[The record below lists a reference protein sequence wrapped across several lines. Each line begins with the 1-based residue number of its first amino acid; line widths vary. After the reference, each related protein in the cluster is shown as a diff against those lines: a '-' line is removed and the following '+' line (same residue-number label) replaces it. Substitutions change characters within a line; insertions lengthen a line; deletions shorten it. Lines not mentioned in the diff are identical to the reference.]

1 MNLGIQSFAR
11 ILASSRWLIVTP
23 LVCAALMG
31 CQQTIVP
38 SDPPPA
44 PTPPAGD
51 TVSMPMDTN
60 GGTLEHP
67 SGARLVVPAGALSGS
82 GTVRLQLAKE
92 VDQNSQ
98 SVLMP
103 VSKRFVINLE
113 GAKMSDASKMSL
125 QIKPQAMPQDNSS
138 LVFRTQDQ
146 DGEIHM
152 RRATIDPST
161 QTVSLNIGDEL
172 NLRDERARTFEV
184 VRVPDFNLAAPPQI
198 LAVPYYWQDNLPWCV
213 PTALSMA
220 MNQYENLLGNTANFA
235 LAGADK
241 QASDAGN
248 SYVGILNSLKVDK
261 SLYEYIKWDADLIP
275 SAPFTNYMK
284 LYTHGFTP
292 SDYGGTSNTFVQ
304 PRAPAL
310 SSSTTKHAFVGVG
323 ANNEAIWLH
332 DSSGAFVGS
341 ASIAKKLSWKE
352 FRDIAIDEDK
362 VTELRSLVFFK
373 NPKPAKLRRGS
384 IVLEEG
390 ANASLSYVAQNGTTL
405 SDWNWDGSFWKNGY
419 IWDDPTNTLPQDPIF
434 GNRFKR
440 TAFEL
445 LGHFDYKARVANITS
460 VSRSYKLW
468 VFLTKVGTGESLEV
482 HTHDITVPAYSWKNA
497 SVTGQL
503 NQFVITQDG
512 KYEIRFELIE
522 NASGEFQDTKTIGF
536 YVGDGPLAIP

>member
-1 MNLGIQSFAR
+1 
-11 ILASSRWLIVTP
+11 
-23 LVCAALMG
+23 
-31 CQQTIVP
+31 
-38 SDPPPA
+38 
-44 PTPPAGD
+44 
-51 TVSMPMDTN
+51 MDTK

-67 SGARLVVPAGALSGS
+67 SGTRLVVPAGALSGS
-82 GTVRLQLAKE
+82 GTVRLLSNTIRR
-92 VDQNSQ
+92 DSS

-103 VSKRFVINLE
+103 ASKRFVINLE
-113 GAKMSDASKMSL
+113 GAKMTDISKMTL
-125 QIKPQAMPQDNSS
+125 QVKLQNLSQDNSS
-138 LVFRTQDQ
+138 LAFRTQDS
-146 DGEIHM
+146 DGEIRM

-161 QTVSLNIGDEL
+161 QTASINIGNEL
-172 NLRDERARTFEV
+172 NLRDQEARTFEV
-184 VRVPDFNLAAPPQI
+184 VRVPDLDLATPPQI

-241 QASDAGN
+241 QASDEGN
-248 SYVGILNSLKVDK
+248 SYVGILNSLKIDK

-275 SAPFTNYMK
+275 SAPFSNYMK
-284 LYTHGFTP
+284 LYTHGFVP
-292 SDYGGTSNTFVQ
+292 SDYGGSSNTFFQ

-310 SSSTTKHAFVGVG
+310 SSSTTSHAFVGVG

-332 DSSGAFVGS
+332 DSSGAFAGS
-341 ASIAKKLSWKE
+341 SSIAKKLTWKE
-352 FRDIAIDEDK
+352 FRDIAVDEAK
-362 VTELRSLVFFK
+362 TTELRSLVFFK
-373 NPKPAKLRRGS
+373 NPKPANLRRGS

-405 SDWNWDGSFWKNGY
+405 SDWNWDGSFWNNGY
-419 IWDDPTNTLPQDPIF
+419 IWDDPTGTLPQDPIF

-440 TAFEL
+440 TSGTL

-460 VSRSYKLW
+460 VSRSYQLW
-468 VFLTKVGTGESLEV
+468 VFLTKPGTGQSLEV

-497 SVTGQL
+497 SLTGQL
-503 NQFVITQDG
+503 NQFNISQDG